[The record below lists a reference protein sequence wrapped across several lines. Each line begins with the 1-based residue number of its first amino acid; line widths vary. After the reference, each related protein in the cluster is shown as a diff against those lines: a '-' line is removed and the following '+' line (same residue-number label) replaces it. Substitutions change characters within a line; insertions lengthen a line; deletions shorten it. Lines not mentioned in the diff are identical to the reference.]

1 MIVRIEIH
9 RTGDVYE
16 YRVLE
21 DGAVLFDDSGF
32 SSVVHCLAAA
42 VEGLPPPVR
51 AVEIACGGI
60 VSGTY
65 PLHVLATSAAQVAQ
79 HAVNT
84 TAAVYEAMKG

>member
-9 RTGDVYE
+9 RTGDEYE

-21 DGAVLFDDSGF
+21 EGAVLFDDSGF
-32 SSVVHCLAAA
+32 SSVLFCLAAA
-42 VEGLPPPVR
+42 VEGLPPQVR

-65 PLHVLATSAAQVAQ
+65 PLDVLASSAAQVAQ

-84 TAAVYEAMKG
+84 TAAVYEAMKD